1 MAVDKSYGSG
11 KSRSAANSRS
21 RRRVA
26 AGQMTKGKPK
36 SALSMSRVARG
47 AGNVADFI
55 VNGPKE
61 NQGKYLE
68 VGISPLKLA
77 AAIKALISSGKV
89 SKAMAVDSRL
99 AARLE
104 GKFQTGNINDVRM
117 REQSTSVFPRI
128 GSTKIRTAPNRIL
141 EEQGRRR
148 YNEMDKFNDY
158 MSGYPTS
165 RAPKTTVT
173 RGVGTVNPEGYAA
186 LQKKPDF
193 LGQGAK
199 QIARNIKKTPKKV
212 SKAEMDRIATK
223 GFTRSE
229 IDEFTDF
236 ANKYYANQA
245 RLRAKF
251 GKNK

>member
-11 KSRSAANSRS
+11 KPLSAAQSRN

-26 AGQMTKGKPK
+26 AGKLTKGKPK
-36 SALSMSRVARG
+36 SKLNMSKVARVAG
-47 AGNVADFI
+47 SVADFI

-68 VGISPLKLA
+68 VGISPLKLVA
-77 AAIKALISSGKV
+77 ASKALFRAGKV
-89 SKAMAVDSRL
+89 SEGMAVESRL

-104 GKFQTGNINDVRM
+104 GKFQTGNVNDVRM
-117 REQSTSVFPRI
+117 RNQSTSVFPRI

-165 RAPKTTVT
+165 RTPRAPKTPK
-173 RGVGTVNPEGYAA
+173 RG
-186 LQKKPDF
+186 
-193 LGQGAK
+193 
-199 QIARNIKKTPKKV
+199 R
-212 SKAEMDRIATK
+212 
-223 GFTRSE
+223 
-229 IDEFTDF
+229 
-236 ANKYYANQA
+236 
-245 RLRAKF
+245 
-251 GKNK
+251 